1 MHFLILPQFISVCLV
16 SNKQKWAA
24 KAADGHVTHSSVAHL
39 KVKANRENDKEEKE
53 VVSLWD
59 RKNWVKRDMFQL
71 VFLFRVSMQNYQG
84 T

>member
-1 MHFLILPQFISVCLV
+1 M
-16 SNKQKWAA
+16 
-24 KAADGHVTHSSVAHL
+24 THSSVTHL

-84 T
+84 YLIVSPVVSEWKLIFIIFCSLNLSLQ